1 MERRLDADEA
11 YAPHWKRTLVLTALS
26 QVLSLVGFSFVTP
39 FIPLFIQQLGIHGQ
53 ADVTLWAA
61 LLTGGSSV
69 FMIVAAPI
77 WGALADRH
85 GRKLM
90 VVRAALSAGVLVVLM
105 GAAQNVWQLLA
116 LRLLQGMFTGTVSAS
131 QALVS
136 SQAPR
141 ARLGM
146 ALGIMQTSVFVG
158 TSIGPLLGGVVADSF
173 GYRLSFVAGGCAL
186 FVSGLI
192 VLLFV
197 QEHRAPMTDVAA
209 PPFWRDLGSAMKIP
223 VIPAMIGTY
232 FAIQFG
238 ATVITPV
245 LPQFVQTLQGT
256 AGRAATVTGVILA
269 GAGVASAVAAVIV
282 GIISDRIGYKRVL
295 VVASIAA
302 AIFSIPQFFV
312 TATWQLFVLRVVIGL
327 ATGAIMPAAGA
338 LTANLVP
345 ASKRGTAYGLT
356 GSATSLGFGAGPL
369 TAALVVGV
377 SGIRPVFLT
386 AAFLMAVIAAWV
398 AAMVHVPG
406 DENRREQA
414 GGRSPHDIRT
424 TSRAR

>member
-1 MERRLDADEA
+1 
-11 YAPHWKRTLVLTALS
+11 
-26 QVLSLVGFSFVTP
+26 VLSLVGFSFVTP

>member
-1 MERRLDADEA
+1 
-11 YAPHWKRTLVLTALS
+11 
-26 QVLSLVGFSFVTP
+26 
-39 FIPLFIQQLGIHGQ
+39 
-53 ADVTLWAA
+53 
-61 LLTGGSSV
+61 
-69 FMIVAAPI
+69 
-77 WGALADRH
+77 
-85 GRKLM
+85 
-90 VVRAALSAGVLVVLM
+90 
-105 GAAQNVWQLLA
+105 
-116 LRLLQGMFTGTVSAS
+116 
-131 QALVS
+131 
-136 SQAPR
+136 
-141 ARLGM
+141 
-146 ALGIMQTSVFVG
+146 
-158 TSIGPLLGGVVADSF
+158 
-173 GYRLSFVAGGCAL
+173 
-186 FVSGLI
+186 
-192 VLLFV
+192 
-197 QEHRAPMTDVAA
+197 
-209 PPFWRDLGSAMKIP
+209 
-223 VIPAMIGTY
+223 
-232 FAIQFG
+232 
-238 ATVITPV
+238 
-245 LPQFVQTLQGT
+245 
-256 AGRAATVTGVILA
+256 VILA